1 MEEEEVN
8 GRPNHFTRARPA
20 HKRGTWRKGNQILRH
35 NTRPNRQRGCQR
47 KKGETEREDLRKKK
61 AWVEKPAKIKQ
72 NSLEKRSWDCKWHL
86 ARGDM
91 VGILSDSSVN
101 AGRMVWTNLQTWEK
115 VNRYV
120 PGFQRRSAHLNIEL

>member
-1 MEEEEVN
+1 MRGVRLRSRSQKTMEEEEVN

-72 NSLEKRSWDCKWHL
+72 NSLEKRSWDCKWQHKP
-86 ARGDM
+86 
-91 VGILSDSSVN
+91 
-101 AGRMVWTNLQTWEK
+101 AGQSPKWL
-115 VNRYV
+115 
-120 PGFQRRSAHLNIEL
+120 P